1 MVVAGGTRL
10 GRSAGGG
17 GRRNGRVNG
26 GGGGRSGGGSGKLM
40 QENQVAS
47 KQQ

>member
-26 GGGGRSGGGSGKLM
+26 GVGGRSGGSSGKLM

-47 KQQ
+47 K

>member
-26 GGGGRSGGGSGKLM
+26 GGGGRSGGSSGKLM

-47 KQQ
+47 K